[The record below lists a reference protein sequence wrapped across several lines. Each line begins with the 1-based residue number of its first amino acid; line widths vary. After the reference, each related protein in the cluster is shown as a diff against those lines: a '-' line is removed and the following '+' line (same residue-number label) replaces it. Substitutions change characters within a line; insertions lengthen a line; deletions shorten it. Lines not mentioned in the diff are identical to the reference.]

1 MKKEKSK
8 EKKYDEIEDDFHMRC
23 VLPGGKALETEGLR
37 EASSVGRGQGP
48 GSGYKG

>member
-1 MKKEKSK
+1 MKENQVRK
-8 EKKYDEIEDDFHMRC
+8 EKKKKDFHPSR
-23 VLPGGKALETEGLR
+23 VLPGGKALENEGLR